1 MGMFNSILVVC
12 AGNICRSPTGE
23 YLLKDKL
30 KDKFKDKVIN
40 SNIVVSSA
48 GLTALVGK
56 GAEATASSIALT
68 NNIDMSAHK
77 GRQLSTALI
86 AENDLILVMEE
97 RHLSD
102 LLGQYPQARGKTF
115 LLGKW
120 IDNTEIPDPY
130 RQSHEAF
137 EHVYQ
142 LLDSACNAWTKYL

>member
-12 AGNICRSPTGE
+12 AGNICRSPTAE

-30 KDKFKDKVIN
+30 AGNPQSKQVK
-40 SNIVVSSA
+40 VSSA

-68 NNIDMSAHK
+68 KNIDMSGHK

-86 AENDLILVMEE
+86 AENDLILVMEQL
-97 RHLSD
+97 HLTD
-102 LLGQYPQARGKTF
+102 LLSQYPQARGKTF

-120 IDNTEIPDPY
+120 IDDTEIPDPY

-137 EHVYQ
+137 DHVYQ
-142 LLDSACNAWTKYL
+142 LIDRACTAWTKYL

>member
-1 MGMFNSILVVC
+1 MGMFKSILVVC

-30 KDKFKDKVIN
+30 TDSDIT
-40 SNIVVSSA
+40 VSSA

-56 GAEATASSIALT
+56 GAEVTASSIALT
-68 NNIDMSAHK
+68 NNIDMSEHK
-77 GRQLSTALI
+77 GRQLSTSLI

-97 RHLSD
+97 HHLSD
-102 LLGQYPQARGKTF
+102 LLSQYPQARGKTF

-120 IDNTEIPDPY
+120 IDDKEVPDPY
-130 RQSHEAF
+130 RKSQEAF

-142 LLDSACNAWTKYL
+142 LIDQACSAWVKYL

>member
-12 AGNICRSPTGE
+12 AGNICRSPTAE

-30 KDKFKDKVIN
+30 QDKQTGI
-40 SNIVVSSA
+40 SVSSA

-56 GAEATASSIALT
+56 SAEATATSIALT
-68 NNIDMSAHK
+68 NNVDMSAHQ
-77 GRQLSTALI
+77 GRQLNSALI

-142 LLDSACNAWTKYL
+142 LIDKSCAAWTKYI

>member
-1 MGMFNSILVVC
+1 MGMFNSILVIC
-12 AGNICRSPTGE
+12 AGNICRSPTAE

-30 KDKFKDKVIN
+30 KGKSKESSADSDIK
-40 SNIVVSSA
+40 VSSA

-56 GAEATASSIALT
+56 DAETTATSIALT
-68 NNIDMSAHK
+68 NNIDMSNHK
-77 GRQLSTALI
+77 GRQLNSALI

-120 IDNTEIPDPY
+120 IDDKEIPDPY
-130 RQSHEAF
+130 RKSKEAF

-142 LLDSACNAWTKYL
+142 LIERACAAWTKYL

>member
-30 KDKFKDKVIN
+30 KDNAGN
-40 SNIVVSSA
+40 SQVNVSSA

-56 GAEATASSIALT
+56 SAEATATSIALT
-68 NNIDMSAHK
+68 NNVDMSAHK
-77 GRQLSTALI
+77 GRQLSSALI

-120 IDNTEIPDPY
+120 IDDTEIPDPY

-137 EHVYQ
+137 EHVYN
-142 LLDSACNAWTKYL
+142 LIDKACIAWTKYL

>member
-23 YLLKDKL
+23 YLLKNKL
-30 KDKFKDKVIN
+30 EN
-40 SNIVVSSA
+40 SHITVSSA
-48 GLTALVGK
+48 GLTALVGNS
-56 GAEATASSIALT
+56 AEATASTIALA
-68 NNIDMSAHK
+68 NNIDMSSHQ
-77 GRQLSTALI
+77 GRQLSSALI

-97 RHLSD
+97 RHLTD
-102 LLGQYPQARGKTF
+102 LLRKYPQARGKTF

-120 IDNTEIPDPY
+120 IDDTEIPDPY

-142 LLDSACNAWTKYL
+142 LIDKACTAWHKYL

>member
-30 KDKFKDKVIN
+30 ADSDIK
-40 SNIVVSSA
+40 VSSA
-48 GLTALVGK
+48 GLTALVAK
-56 GAEATASSIALT
+56 GAEATATSIALT
-68 NNIDMSAHK
+68 NNIDMSDHK
-77 GRQLSTALI
+77 GRQLSSALV

-142 LLDSACNAWTKYL
+142 LIDRACSAWKKYL

>member
-23 YLLKDKL
+23 YLLKHKL
-30 KDKFKDKVIN
+30 ADSKIT
-40 SNIVVSSA
+40 VSSA

-56 GAEATASSIALT
+56 GADGTASSIALT
-68 NNIDMSAHK
+68 NSIDMSGHQ
-77 GRQLSTALI
+77 GRQLSSTLI

-120 IDNTEIPDPY
+120 INNTEIPDPY
-130 RQSHEAF
+130 RQSQEAF
-137 EHVYQ
+137 EHVYN
-142 LLDSACNAWTKYL
+142 LVDKACNAWTKYL

>member
-1 MGMFNSILVVC
+1 MFNNILVVC

-30 KDKFKDKVIN
+30 KEKLGGESHIKI
-40 SNIVVSSA
+40 SSA
-48 GLTALVGK
+48 GLTALVGNS
-56 GAEATASSIALT
+56 AEATATSIALS
-68 NNIDMSAHK
+68 NNIDMSGHK
-77 GRQLSTALI
+77 GRQLSSALI

-102 LLGQYPQARGKTF
+102 LLGKYPQARGKTF

-130 RQSHEAF
+130 RQSQEAF

-142 LLDSACNAWTKYL
+142 LVDKACSAWTKYL

>member
-1 MGMFNSILVVC
+1 MAMFNNILVVC

-30 KDKFKDKVIN
+30 KEKLGGESHIKI
-40 SNIVVSSA
+40 SSA
-48 GLTALVGK
+48 GLTALVGNS
-56 GAEATASSIALT
+56 AEATATSIALS
-68 NNIDMSAHK
+68 NNIDMSGHK
-77 GRQLSTALI
+77 GRQLSSALI

-102 LLGQYPQARGKTF
+102 LLGKYPQARGKTF

-130 RQSHEAF
+130 RQSQEAF

-142 LLDSACNAWTKYL
+142 LVDKACSAWTKYL

>member
-30 KDKFKDKVIN
+30 KDRKIN
-40 SNIVVSSA
+40 VSSA

-56 GAEATASSIALT
+56 GAETTATSIALT
-68 NNIDMSAHK
+68 KNIDMTKHK
-77 GRQLSTALI
+77 GRQLSSALI

-142 LLDSACNAWTKYL
+142 LIDRACSAWTKYI

>member
-1 MGMFNSILVVC
+1 MFNSILVVC

-30 KDKFKDKVIN
+30 AN
-40 SNIVVSSA
+40 SDIKVSSA

-56 GAEATASSIALT
+56 GAEETATNIALT
-68 NNIDMSAHK
+68 NNVDMSGHL
-77 GRQLSTALI
+77 GRQLSTSLI
-86 AENDLILVMEE
+86 SDNDLILVMEE

-130 RQSHEAF
+130 RQSLEAF

-142 LLDSACNAWTKYL
+142 LIDKACSAWTKYL

>member
-1 MGMFNSILVVC
+1 MAMFNNVLVVC

-30 KDKFKDKVIN
+30 N
-40 SNIVVSSA
+40 SNIKVSSA
-48 GLTALVGK
+48 GLTALVDK
-56 GAEATASSIALT
+56 GAEATATCIALT
-68 NNIDMSAHK
+68 QHIDMSAHK
-77 GRQLSTALI
+77 ARQLDTNLVTN
-86 AENDLILVMEE
+86 NDLILVMEQ

-120 IDNTEIPDPY
+120 IENTEIPDPY
-130 RQSHEAF
+130 KQSQEAF

-142 LLDSACNAWTKYL
+142 LIEKACSAWAKYL

>member
-1 MGMFNSILVVC
+1 MGMFNSILIVC

-23 YLLKDKL
+23 YLLKNKL
-30 KDKFKDKVIN
+30 EDSSIK
-40 SNIVVSSA
+40 VSSA
-48 GLTALVGK
+48 GLTALEDK
-56 GAEATASSIALT
+56 SAEATATSIALT

-77 GRQLSTALI
+77 GRQLSSALI

-97 RHLSD
+97 RHLTD
-102 LLGQYPQARGKTF
+102 LLGKYPQARGKTF

-120 IDNTEIPDPY
+120 IDDTEIPDPY

-142 LLDSACNAWTKYL
+142 LIDKACTAWTKYL

>member
-30 KDKFKDKVIN
+30 ADSDIK
-40 SNIVVSSA
+40 VSSA

-56 GAEATASSIALT
+56 GAETTATSIALS
-68 NNIDMSAHK
+68 NNIDMSGHK
-77 GRQLSTALI
+77 GRQLSSALI

-102 LLGQYPQARGKTF
+102 LLGQYPHARGKTF

-120 IDNTEIPDPY
+120 IDNAEITDPY

-142 LLDSACNAWTKYL
+142 LIDSACNAWKKYL

>member
-1 MGMFNSILVVC
+1 MFNSILVVC

-30 KDKFKDKVIN
+30 ANSDIN
-40 SNIVVSSA
+40 VSSA

-56 GAEATASSIALT
+56 GAEATATSIALT
-68 NNIDMSAHK
+68 NNIDMSSHK
-77 GRQLSTALI
+77 GRQLSSSLI
-86 AENDLILVMEE
+86 TENDLILVMEE

-142 LLDSACNAWTKYL
+142 LIDRACSAWTKYI

>member
-30 KDKFKDKVIN
+30 TN
-40 SNIVVSSA
+40 SDISVSSA

-56 GAEATASSIALT
+56 GAEETATNIALT

-77 GRQLSTALI
+77 GRQLSASLI
-86 AENDLILVMEE
+86 ADNDLILVMEE

-120 IDNTEIPDPY
+120 IDDTEIPDPY

-137 EHVYQ
+137 EHVYN
-142 LLDSACNAWTKYL
+142 LIEKACSAWTKYL

>member
-30 KDKFKDKVIN
+30 ADGDIT
-40 SNIVVSSA
+40 VSSA

-56 GAEATASSIALT
+56 GAEVTASSIALT
-68 NNIDMSAHK
+68 NNIDMSEHK
-77 GRQLSTALI
+77 GRQLSTSLI

-97 RHLSD
+97 HHLSD
-102 LLGQYPQARGKTF
+102 LLSQYPQARGKTF

-120 IDNTEIPDPY
+120 IDDKEVPDPY
-130 RQSHEAF
+130 RKSQEAF

-142 LLDSACNAWTKYL
+142 LIDQACSAWVKYL

>member
-1 MGMFNSILVVC
+1 MAMFKSILVVC

-23 YLLKDKL
+23 YLLKNMLVDSDIK
-30 KDKFKDKVIN
+30 
-40 SNIVVSSA
+40 VSSA

-56 GAEATASSIALT
+56 GAESTATSIALT
-68 NNIDMSAHK
+68 HNIDMSGHK
-77 GRQLSTALI
+77 GRQLSSALI

-97 RHLSD
+97 RHLAD

-120 IDNTEIPDPY
+120 LDDTEISDPY

-137 EHVYQ
+137 EHVYN
-142 LLDSACNAWTKYL
+142 LIDRACTAWHKYI

>member
-23 YLLKDKL
+23 YLFKEKL
-30 KDKFKDKVIN
+30 KGTQVN
-40 SNIVVSSA
+40 VSSA

-56 GAEATASSIALT
+56 GAEATASSIALS
-68 NNIDMSAHK
+68 NNIDMSAHAA
-77 GRQLSTALI
+77 RQLSSALI
-86 AENDLILVMEE
+86 AENNLILVMEE

-120 IDNTEIPDPY
+120 IDDTEIPDPY

-142 LLDSACNAWTKYL
+142 LIDKACTAWTKYL

>member
-1 MGMFNSILVVC
+1 MAMFNSILVVC

-30 KDKFKDKVIN
+30 KAK
-40 SNIVVSSA
+40 SNDSQVKVSSA
-48 GLTALVGK
+48 GLTALVDK
-56 GAEATASSIALT
+56 GAESTASSIALT
-68 NNIDMSAHK
+68 NNIDMSPHK
-77 GRQLSTALI
+77 AKQLSSALI

-97 RHLSD
+97 RHLTD

-120 IDNTEIPDPY
+120 LDNTEVPDPY

-142 LLDSACNAWTKYL
+142 LLDKACTAWVKYL